1 MPISDR
7 QDSSVPANA
16 DLSPSS
22 SRPKLK
28 YPPSTRM
35 SVPVPQL
42 TIIMSVISSVI
53 ALIIF
58 GAIVTCI
65 HRKRHRSSTAAFDS
79 IELRNDWEIRR
90 GDLFML
96 DKIGQG
102 AFGVVLKAQ
111 LYCKSLPRSSLHDP
125 DWENKKIVA
134 CKMVKGPCQQDSD
147 FMDEIKLMK
156 RIGKHPHIVSMLAC
170 ITRSQPLCL
179 VVEYCCHGDL
189 LSNLQKGRLELD
201 EDQEVSEHAFKDEEN
216 VEGVFTASDLLSF
229 AWQIA
234 SGMSQNFQLQEYLA
248 GKGLVHRDLA
258 CRNVLV
264 CENNL
269 LKVSDFGLTR
279 AVYQDGVYLQ
289 KKARRLPL
297 RWMSI
302 EAITHRIFTEKSD
315 V

>member
-7 QDSSVPANA
+7 QGKTTLDQITVHIPVELNFKTSCFIISCKPHVLTDSSVPANA

-134 CKMVKGPCQQDSD
+134 CKMVKG
-147 FMDEIKLMK
+147 
-156 RIGKHPHIVSMLAC
+156 R
-170 ITRSQPLCL
+170 PLF
-179 VVEYCCHGDL
+179 YAP
-189 LSNLQKGRLELD
+189 KG
-201 EDQEVSEHAFKDEEN
+201 SST
-216 VEGVFTASDLLSF
+216 VFTIRQPGLL
-229 AWQIA
+229 
-234 SGMSQNFQLQEYLA
+234 NFHA
-248 GKGLVHRDLA
+248 IMRHI
-258 CRNVLV
+258 CRNR
-264 CENNL
+264 
-269 LKVSDFGLTR
+269 SG
-279 AVYQDGVYLQ
+279 A
-289 KKARRLPL
+289 
-297 RWMSI
+297 
-302 EAITHRIFTEKSD
+302 
-315 V
+315 